1 MGPPPARL
9 GHFDCLP
16 MTAPESAPASAPA
29 SVPAS
34 ASASAS
40 DVRFRLVNHVGLV
53 TLDRPRA
60 LNALTLGMVQALRRQ
75 LADWAHDDQV
85 RAVVLAGSGPRAFCA
100 GGDVVAVVRDV
111 QAGGTLRHDFFREE
125 YALDLSLHRY
135 PKPLA
140 VLMHGIVMGGGM
152 GLAQG
157 AALRLVTATTRMA
170 MPETRIGLVPD
181 VGASFFLNRLPP
193 PVALYLALTG
203 ATLGGADALLL
214 GLADAWSAV
223 EEGDALPEAL
233 AAVAWR
239 GDALADLRRAL
250 VRAAAPRDMAAATLP
265 AILPA
270 VFRHFDPQRPV
281 LDTVR
286 ALHDEPDPAWHD
298 WCRQTHDLLRERSP
312 RMLEAARLALLRGR
326 KLDLA
331 ACFDMEFGLVQRAIG
346 SGDFLSGV
354 RAHLIDKTGRPQ
366 WQPPTLEALMAG

>member
-1 MGPPPARL
+1 
-9 GHFDCLP
+9 
-16 MTAPESAPASAPA
+16 MTSCASP
-29 SVPAS
+29 SE
-34 ASASAS
+34 
-40 DVRFRLVNHVGLV
+40 VRFQLINHVGLV

-60 LNALTLGMVQALRRQ
+60 LNALTLGMVRAMRHQ

-85 RAVVLAGSGPRAFCA
+85 RAVVLAGAGPRAFCS

-111 QAGGTLRHDFFREE
+111 EAGGTLRHDFFREE
-125 YALDLSLHRY
+125 YALDQSLHRY

-157 AALRLVTATTRMA
+157 AALRLVTSTTRLA

-203 ATLGGADALLL
+203 ATLGAADALLL

-223 EEGDALPEAL
+223 EEGDALPGTL
-233 AAVAWR
+233 AAIAWQ
-239 GDALADLRRAL
+239 GDAQADLRRAL
-250 VRAAAPRDMAAATLP
+250 MRVEAPRDIAGAALP

-270 VFRHFDPQRPV
+270 VFRHFDPHRPV
-281 LDTVR
+281 LETVR
-286 ALHDEPDPAWHD
+286 ALAAAAEGADDRAEPPLRN
-298 WCRQTHDLLRERSP
+298 WCRQTHELLRERSP

-326 KLDLA
+326 MLDLA
-331 ACFDMEFGLVQRAIG
+331 ACFEMEFGLVQRAID
-346 SGDFLSGV
+346 SGDFIRGV
-354 RAHLIDKTGRPQ
+354 RAHLIDKTGQPQ
-366 WQPPTLEALMAG
+366 WQPSTLESLGQG

>member
-1 MGPPPARL
+1 MSS
-9 GHFDCLP
+9 C
-16 MTAPESAPASAPA
+16 ASTP
-29 SVPAS
+29 
-34 ASASAS
+34 
-40 DVRFRLVNHVGLV
+40 DVRFQLVNHVGLV
-53 TLDRPRA
+53 TLDRPRS
-60 LNALTLGMVQALRRQ
+60 LNALTLGMVRAMRRQ
-75 LADWAHDDQV
+75 LAEWAHDDQV

-111 QAGGTLRHDFFREE
+111 EAGGSLRHDFFREE

-152 GLAQG
+152 GLGQG
-157 AALRLVTATTRMA
+157 AALRLVTPSTRMV

-203 ATLGGADALLL
+203 ATLGAADALLL

-223 EEGDALPEAL
+223 EDPDTLPAVL
-233 AAVAWR
+233 AAVAWQ
-239 GDALADLRRAL
+239 GDALTDLRRAL
-250 VRAAAPRDMAAATLP
+250 VQPDAPRDIAE
-265 AILPA
+265 AILPTIVPA

-286 ALHDEPDPAWHD
+286 ALADEPHPALRE
-298 WCRQTHDLLRERSP
+298 WCRYTHDALRERSP

-326 KLDLA
+326 TLDLA
-331 ACFDMEFGLVQRAIG
+331 ACFEMEFGLVQRAID
-346 SGDFLSGV
+346 SGDFLAGV
-354 RAHLIDKTGRPQ
+354 RAHLIDKTGQPQ
-366 WQPPTLEALMAG
+366 WQPPTLEALGQG